1 MKICGE
7 CQGKNKN
14 KNYLI
19 GVFYQPRPEDK
30 EKLIWIQKLDTIL
43 SAITTT
49 WNKTIVIAGDTN
61 IDYNKPSTVLETYK
75 EVLDTYNLKQ
85 HVKKPTRQ
93 GVKTIDHIVSN
104 LETEKV
110 LMTDVLL
117 CPTVS
122 DHDVPYAIIKIPT
135 ALFQTRYK
143 YIKNMKNFNTKEYYT
158 DFSTLLFSTV
168 YSFDNPDNQLAML
181 NKLILDCIDH
191 HAPLKRTKFTI
202 PPAPW
207 MKLDIIE
214 LEKQRDKYRFLAHNI
229 PSKENWRNF
238 RNASNKLKKKIKD
251 TKTEFYKKILTS
263 KNSKEIW
270 KIVHRIL
277 SPSDKTLEA
286 DTNELNQYFNETG
299 KRLTT
304 IKPHSND
311 ELKNLMKMLSNV

>member
-1 MKICGE
+1 MYIKDTIKYKERQEFSKLDETIEHMWIE

-14 KNYLI
+14 KNYLV

-110 LMTDVLL
+110 LITDVLP

-122 DHDVPYAIIKIPT
+122 DHDAPYAIIKIPT
-135 ALFQTRYK
+135 ASFQTRYK
-143 YIKNMKNFNTKEYYT
+143 YIRNMKNFNTKEYYT
-158 DFSTLLFSTV
+158 DVSTLPFSAV
-168 YSFDNPDNQLAML
+168 YSFSSLQ
-181 NKLILDCIDH
+181 
-191 HAPLKRTKFTI
+191 
-202 PPAPW
+202 
-207 MKLDIIE
+207 
-214 LEKQRDKYRFLAHNI
+214 
-229 PSKENWRNF
+229 F
-238 RNASNKLKKKIKD
+238 RQSRRSIGYA
-251 TKTEFYKKILTS
+251 
-263 KNSKEIW
+263 
-270 KIVHRIL
+270 
-277 SPSDKTLEA
+277 
-286 DTNELNQYFNETG
+286 
-299 KRLTT
+299 
-304 IKPHSND
+304 
-311 ELKNLMKMLSNV
+311 